1 MSHVG
6 AGFSPHLE
14 LLHWSFE
21 EFVRT
26 RQKSSREAAAE
37 QSPGLAALFAA
48 YPGRGFNASV
58 NPEGVAPTF
67 NPFRVDS
74 LRAVFPGL
82 ATKNAASPGL

>member
-1 MSHVG
+1 MPSLQVLCASG
-6 AGFSPHLE
+6 RSPE
-14 LLHWSFE
+14 RASY
-21 EFVRT
+21 
-26 RQKSSREAAAE
+26 

-67 NPFRVDS
+67 NPFGVDS

-82 ATKNAASPGL
+82 ATKDAANPGL